1 MVSFIYQFKKF
12 FGSYEYFITLSWILA
27 YVFVVKINSF
37 QSVYNIFDKTL
48 WRDDSS
54 FDDGF
59 VKYFYSRKWVLF
71 WTKYGEFLFQEYTL
85 VMWITVW
92 VSILTLLM
100 PMFPRIL
107 QKQPPKCSIKRY
119 SWIFLQVLGL

>member
-37 QSVYNIFDKTL
+37 QSVYNIFDRTL

-71 WTKYGEFLFQEYTL
+71 WTKIWRIP
-85 VMWITVW
+85 V
-92 VSILTLLM
+92 
-100 PMFPRIL
+100 PRIYI
-107 QKQPPKCSIKRY
+107 SDVNN
-119 SWIFLQVLGL
+119 SLGININSFDANVS